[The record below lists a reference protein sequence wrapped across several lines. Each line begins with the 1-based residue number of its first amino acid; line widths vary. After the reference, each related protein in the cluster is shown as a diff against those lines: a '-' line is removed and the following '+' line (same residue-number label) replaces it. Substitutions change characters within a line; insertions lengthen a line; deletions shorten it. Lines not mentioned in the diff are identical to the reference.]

1 MAQGNTFLTEAIL
14 TIQHEVQSAL
24 DYIDVVSREEATELG
39 ESSAFMALEK
49 LRIRLPFAYSLEEE
63 THYVEKEEKPPSREP
78 SAIKQQ
84 LAARKGFPI
93 DIGKPGGKARY
104 TKVRFIPPQEVTVRG
119 APLTREA
126 SPEEGGPQML
136 MGEIELFFAPLRRK

>member
-1 MAQGNTFLTEAIL
+1 MAQENIFLTEAIL

-24 DYIDVVSREEATELG
+24 DYIDVVSREESTELG

-49 LRIRLPFAYSLEEE
+49 LRIRLPFTYSLEEE
-63 THYVEKEEKPPSREP
+63 THYVEEERPPSREP
-78 SAIKQQ
+78 SDIKQQ

-104 TKVRFIPPQEVTVRG
+104 IKVRFIPPQEVSAKG
-119 APLTREA
+119 ASVTGEVSLGEEAPQTLT
-126 SPEEGGPQML
+126 
-136 MGEIELFFAPLRRK
+136 GEIELHFAPLRRK